1 MFAPL
6 YKVELCFFTQLYGML
21 FVNYYNP
28 EVSVMKKLFSIFLC
42 VFIFS
47 ISCDKE
53 KINENFQDNPSI
65 PNING
70 KWKVVSYEDFEKST
84 ITVKTDVDSWNGLDV
99 ILTFADDS
107 IWGYCTTNN
116 MTGKY
121 NLSGRNIHIITYGGT
136 KIAQPEWGNMFTKVI
151 YDLESF
157 EVNEHQLRFFYDD
170 SQKSVTLS
178 RN

>member
-1 MFAPL
+1 
-6 YKVELCFFTQLYGML
+6 ML

-28 EVSVMKKLFSIFLC
+28 EVPVMKKLFTVFLSIF
-42 VFIFS
+42 IFTV
-47 ISCDKE
+47 SCDKE
-53 KINENFQDNPSI
+53 RINENFQDNPSI
-65 PNING
+65 SNIDG
-70 KWKVVSYEDFEKST
+70 KWKVVSYEDFEKGT

-99 ILTFADDS
+99 ILTFAGDS

-121 NLSGRNIHIITYGGT
+121 SLSGRNIHIISYGGT
-136 KIAQPEWGNMFTKVI
+136 KIAQPAWGDMFSKII

>member
-1 MFAPL
+1 M
-6 YKVELCFFTQLYGML
+6 CFFTQLYGML

-28 EVSVMKKLFSIFLC
+28 EVSVMKKLFTIFLC

-47 ISCDKE
+47 VSCDKE
-53 KINENFQDNPSI
+53 RINENFQDNSSI

-70 KWKVVSYEDFEKST
+70 KWKVVSYENFEKST

-107 IWGYCTTNN
+107 IWGYCTTNS

-136 KIAQPEWGNMFTKVI
+136 KIAQPAWGDMFIKVI

>member
-1 MFAPL
+1 
-6 YKVELCFFTQLYGML
+6 ML

-28 EVSVMKKLFSIFLC
+28 EVAVMKRLFSVFLC
-42 VFIFS
+42 IYIFTV
-47 ISCDKE
+47 SCDKE
-53 KINENFQDNPSI
+53 RINENFQDDPSI

-70 KWKVVSYEDFEKST
+70 KWKVVSYENFEKST

-107 IWGYCTTNN
+107 IWGYCTTNSL
-116 MTGKY
+116 TGKY
-121 NLSGRNIHIITYGGT
+121 SLSGRNIHIITYGGT
-136 KIAQPEWGNMFTKVI
+136 KIAQPAWGDMFSKII